1 MAEIKYEVKTY
12 EIDMVCDKCSQGVMR
27 PLGNIVLT
35 TYPIQYPHQCTNC
48 GNIENYIIQYPYTAV
63 EKL

>member
-12 EIDMVCDKCSQGVMR
+12 EIDMVCDKCGQGSMR

-35 TYPIQYPHQCTNC
+35 THPIQYPHQCTNC
-48 GNIENYIIQYPYTAV
+48 GNVENYTIQYPYIV
-63 EKL
+63 EEKL